1 MNIQEMHLSV
11 MQGVDKIHAQVADTI
26 LTSELDRELNKAI
39 QKFVTTRF
47 QKGNKYFKGFEES
60 QKRRDDLRTLV
71 RETILE
77 TSFKEQLQTASHP
90 GGALFTD
97 TVFLPSDY
105 MYLINI
111 NTEIKRLPT
120 CTPIGYNITDQDP
133 VYYFIFSLNDF
144 VGQNQF
150 NDSTEWISQIQM
162 FADVSDPTT
171 SVMEPAW
178 EWGTSDWTT
187 ENEPTVFPST
197 GTGFNEQPDNQNLS
211 SGLVQ
216 CILDEWQLGEIFWE
230 NWPIGGSQISYPN
243 SFIAVVDIEAYP
255 WLNFDG
261 SLGDITYLAG
271 FNSDNFITVQ
281 TPLLF
286 KGDVLNQ
293 KRIPT
298 SNTWG
303 SYLKEKYSCR
313 MVQHDD
319 IHSMIGD
326 PFNKTKYSS
335 PLTVMRGNHIDV
347 YTDDVF
353 ITDKIRLTYIR
364 QPAVVN
370 LQTGLSCDLP
380 DHTHEEVVRLAVAS
394 ILEAISDPR
403 YATHAGEVQSM
414 E

>member
-1 MNIQEMHLSV
+1 MDIQEMHLSV
-11 MQGVDKIHAQVADTI
+11 QQGVDKIHAQVADTL
-26 LTSELDRELNKAI
+26 LTTELDRELNKAV
-39 QKFVTTRF
+39 QKFITTRF
-47 QKGNKYFKGFEES
+47 GQNNFYRKGFEET

-71 RETILE
+71 RETVLE
-77 TSFKEQLQTASHP
+77 AGFKEQLKNANQP
-90 GGALFTD
+90 GGALFAD
-97 TVFLPSDY
+97 TVFLPIDY

-120 CTPIGYNITDQDP
+120 CEPIGYNLIDQDP
-133 VYYFIFSLNDF
+133 IYYFLINLNDF

-150 NDSTEWISQIQM
+150 GGSTSWVNEINMYS
-162 FADVSDPTT
+162 DVGDTAT
-171 SVMEPAW
+171 SIMEPAW
-178 EWGTSDWTT
+178 EWGTADWTAA
-187 ENEPTVFPST
+187 NEPTVFPST
-197 GTGFNEQPDNQNLS
+197 GTGFNAQPDDQNVF

-216 CILDEWQLGEIFWE
+216 GILDEWNIGDIFWE
-230 NWPIGGSQISYPN
+230 NWPVGGSQISYPGY
-243 SFIAVVDIEAYP
+243 FIAVVDIEAYP
-255 WLNFDG
+255 WINWDG

-271 FNSDNFITVQ
+271 RDEDQFITVQ

-286 KGDVLNQ
+286 KDDVLNS

-303 SYLKEKYSCR
+303 SYLRETHSCR

-319 IHSMIGD
+319 IHAMIND

-335 PLTVMRGNHIDV
+335 PLTVMRGNNIDV
-347 YTDDVF
+347 FTDDLF

-364 QPAVVN
+364 QPAIVSLLTN
-370 LQTGLSCDLP
+370 ISCDLP
-380 DHTHEEVVRLAVAS
+380 LHTHEEIVKIAVAS

-403 YATHAGEVQSM
+403 YATHSSEVQSM